1 MEIKPFL
8 INDNKLHPA
17 IIIVPGGGYN
27 HLSNHEGDNVAE
39 RLNRLGISC
48 FVITYDFMFP
58 GSLRD
63 IKKAVRQVRKNAEK
77 YSVDP
82 GHVGVMGF
90 SAGAH
95 LAGLCAEHFDRFEAE
110 GENTEISAR
119 PDICCLCYPVVTLSK
134 SYGHMGSRITLNG
147 RDDLAE
153 VLSLEESVRSD
164 MPPVFIWHTFEDKS
178 VPVENSLEMAKAL
191 KSVGVECELHV
202 FQHGRHGSDLAENI
216 PGTKSWVPLFADF
229 LERQGFLKGEAK

>member
-8 INDNKLHPA
+8 INDNKIHPA
-17 IIIVPGGGYN
+17 FIICPGGGYN

-39 RLNRLGISC
+39 RLNKYGISC

-63 IKKAVRQVRKNAEK
+63 IKRAVRLVRRKAEEYK
-77 YSVDP
+77 IDP
-82 GHVGVMGF
+82 HRVGVMGF
-90 SAGAH
+90 SAGGH
-95 LAGLCAEHFDRFEAE
+95 LAGLCAEHFDAFEEEEAE
-110 GENTEISAR
+110 NKDISAR

-134 SYGHMGSRITLNG
+134 PYGHFGSRITLNG

-153 VLSLEESVRSD
+153 TLSLEVSVRPD
-164 MPPVFIWHTFEDKS
+164 MPPVFLWHTFEDKS

-191 KSVGVECELHV
+191 KKKEVDCELHV
-202 FQHGRHGSDLAENI
+202 FPQGRHGSDLAENI
-216 PGTKSWVPLFADF
+216 PGTCAWVSLFINF
-229 LERQGFLKGEAK
+229 LERHNFL